1 MVLWRVSNCRTLDGV
16 GGLYVSGRWHTK
28 GHPIV
33 YCTLNPAT
41 ALLEILVH
49 MEIDSEDRPERFQV
63 LRIEGP
69 DALSIEETEPDA
81 LPSNWVED
89 IVSTQSMGDLWLYE
103 RRSLLLKVPSVL
115 VPETWN
121 VLVNPQ
127 HAEANLLKVTTT
139 YEQPFDARLFDFV
152 SASGKLELRL
162 TRLARYGSTS
172 GASLIRR
179 RFAGRSRREKITRAM
194 LLRGTLFS
202 P

>member
-1 MVLWRVSNCRTLDGV
+1 MILWRVSNYATLDGM

-28 GHPIV
+28 GHPVV

-49 MEIDSEDRPERFQV
+49 MEIDAEDRPERFQM

-69 DALSIEETEPDA
+69 DTLSVEEIKPGA

-89 IVSTQSMGDLWLYE
+89 IAFTQNVGDGWLSE
-103 RRSLLLKVPSVL
+103 AGSLLLRVPSVI

-127 HAEANLLKVTTT
+127 HAEASLLKVTMR
-139 YEQPFDARLFDFV
+139 YEHPFDARLF
-152 SASGKLELRL
+152 
-162 TRLARYGSTS
+162 
-172 GASLIRR
+172 
-179 RFAGRSRREKITRAM
+179 
-194 LLRGTLFS
+194 
-202 P
+202 